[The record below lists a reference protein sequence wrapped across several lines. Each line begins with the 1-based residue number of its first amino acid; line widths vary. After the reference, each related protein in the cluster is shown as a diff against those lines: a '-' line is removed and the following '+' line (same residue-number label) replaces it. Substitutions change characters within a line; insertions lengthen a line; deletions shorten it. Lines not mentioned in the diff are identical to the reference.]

1 MIDIA
6 LLIVVLSVAG
16 LAAGVMAGLLGVGG
30 GIIMVPVLFQTF
42 IFLDVP
48 EAIQMHLAV
57 GTSLAI
63 IVVTSLQSVRA
74 HAKLGSVDIETIKLW
89 ALPIIIGAAS
99 GALIARMVSADGL
112 KGLFALLALT
122 LGIRILLMPQ
132 NAELVERKLPRLLEI
147 LGAGLIGFLSALMG
161 IGGGTFS
168 VPFMALLGK
177 SMHKSVGTSAGIGFF
192 IALPAALGFA
202 WAGYGSEG
210 LPPYSV
216 GFVNALAFLIMIPTT
231 LYGAPY
237 GARLAHR
244 LEKRKLQII
253 FACFLFLMG
262 ARMLYALLT

>member
-1 MIDIA
+1 M
-6 LLIVVLSVAG
+6 LVMVLSIAG

-30 GIIMVPVLFQTF
+30 GIIMVPVLFQAF
-42 IFLDVP
+42 IFLEVP

-63 IVVTSLQSVRA
+63 IIVTSMQSVRA

-89 ALPIIIGAAS
+89 ALPIIIGASS
-99 GALIARMVSADGL
+99 GAILARLISADGL

-122 LGIRILLMPQ
+122 LGFRILLMPQ
-132 NAELVERKLPRLLEI
+132 NSEVIERKLPQIFEI
-147 LGAGLIGFLSALMG
+147 LGAGLIGLLSALMG

-192 IALPAALGFA
+192 IAVPAALGFV
-202 WAGYGSEG
+202 WAGQGSGG

-216 GFVNALAFLIMIPTT
+216 GFVNALAFLVMIPTT
-231 LYGAPY
+231 LIGAPY

-253 FACFLFLMG
+253 FSCFLFLMG
-262 ARMLYALLT
+262 GRMLYALLV